1 MQTNRPTKRS
11 ERGSGQMLTTWT
23 PTLSIPSALLAS
35 VLIAGCGSSG
45 AKSAA
50 DMRAQAGA
58 PNAMAGADAS
68 GRSGA
73 PAGTGA
79 VQAGTAGADP
89 STVVAPIGDA
99 GPSTNQ
105 DGGGMAS
112 DAASSSPSNAGT
124 GGSSSIE
131 PTRDG
136 GSLEPAACTMNGNE
150 CPAGWG
156 CFCSSHTGQPP
167 LTCTC
172 RERCESA
179 ADCEGQ
185 RNLCGC
191 GGGINGGLCMSLCD
205 CACGGG

>member
-1 MQTNRPTKRS
+1 MQTSPPAKRS
-11 ERGSGQMLTTWT
+11 ERGNGQMLTTRVPT
-23 PTLSIPSALLAS
+23 PSIPSALLAS

-45 AKSAA
+45 AKNPA

-58 PNAMAGADAS
+58 TSAMAGVAAS
-68 GRSGA
+68 GRGGA
-73 PAGTGA
+73 PAGTSA
-79 VQAGTAGADP
+79 SQAGTAVTDP
-89 STVVAPIGDA
+89 STVAAPVRDA
-99 GPSTNQ
+99 GPSTNR

-112 DAASSSPSNAGT
+112 DAASSSPSDAGT

-131 PTRDG
+131 PSGDG
-136 GSLEPAACTMNGNE
+136 GTLEPAACTMNGNE
-150 CPAGWG
+150 CPAGWA

-179 ADCEGQ
+179 ADCGGQ

-191 GGGINGGLCMSLCD
+191 GGGVSAGLCMSLCD
-205 CACGGG
+205 CASGG